1 MKCAYSILEITL
13 SIYFINM
20 LRVIFMD
27 DRFLDNEMVADVQ
40 DCREIKVSE
49 DYADFITE
57 YEIPSREVI
66 MRFGAVCYQGIDV
79 VYSAVYVPLNKV
91 KELSITNYP
100 YKSIP
105 TLYGLMDTVALED
118 AGILKLQNQP
128 VLNLKG
134 QGTIIGIIDTGID
147 YTHKAFLDNVGNT
160 RILKIWDQ
168 SDNSGNLPEAF
179 GYGSEYSESDINKA
193 LRSENPLNIVPV
205 TDEIGHGTFIAGV
218 AGGSEDVENDF
229 VGAAPECKLVIV
241 KLKPAKRY
249 LRAHYMLP
257 EGVPAYQENDI
268 MLALGYLRRQAS
280 MLGMPLSV
288 VLGVGSNRGS
298 HRGKSPLSSSI
309 DDFTKKAASAIAIAG
324 GNEGNKRHHFRGSV
338 SERND
343 YENVEIRV
351 GENEDGFLVEVWGN
365 NPEIISVGF
374 ESPSGEVI
382 PRIPARIGEKETI
395 YTVFDN
401 TVIDV
406 EYALVEQLS
415 GDELIFIRF
424 RTPTAGV
431 WKIRVYAENIIEG
444 VFDVWLPISGFA
456 SNDVYFLQPEPDNT
470 ITAPGDTESAITVSS
485 YSAQTGAFDPEASRG
500 FLRSGDIKPE
510 LAAPGVGVMG
520 PARDNRYTYRTGT
533 SIAAAITAGAAAQ
546 ILGWGLV
553 NGDYQVLG
561 NQIIKSYLIRGA
573 KREEDIEYPSKEW
586 GYGKLDVYNAFNLL
600 R

>member
-1 MKCAYSILEITL
+1 
-13 SIYFINM
+13 
-20 LRVIFMD
+20 MD
-27 DRFLDNEMVADVQ
+27 NRLLDNDMQADIRQ
-40 DCREIKVSE
+40 CREIKVSE
-49 DYADFITE
+49 EYADFITE
-57 YEIPSREVI
+57 YEIPSNEVLI
-66 MRFGAVCYQGIDV
+66 DFGAVCYQELDV

-118 AGILKLQNQP
+118 SGILKLQNQP

-147 YTHKAFLDNVGNT
+147 YMHRAFLDNVGNT

-168 SDNSGNLPEAF
+168 SDNSGNLPEGF
-179 GYGSEYSESDINKA
+179 GYGSEYTESDINKA
-193 LRSENPLNIVPV
+193 LQSENPQNIVPV
-205 TDEIGHGTFIAGV
+205 TDDIGHGTFIAGV
-218 AGGSEDVENDF
+218 AAGSEDVENDF
-229 VGAAPECKLVIV
+229 VGAAPECKLVVV

-249 LRAHYMLP
+249 LREHYMLP
-257 EGVPAYQENDI
+257 ENVPAYQENDI
-268 MLALGYLRRQAS
+268 MLALGYLRRQAA
-280 MLGMPLSV
+280 LFGMPLSV

-298 HRGKSPLSSSI
+298 HRGTSPLSSSI
-309 DDFTKKAASAIAIAG
+309 DDFAKKTASAITVAG
-324 GNEGNKRHHFRGSV
+324 GNEGNKRHHFRGTI
-338 SERND
+338 SEEND

-351 GENEDGFLVEVWGN
+351 GENEEGFLIEVWGN
-365 NPEIISVGF
+365 NPEIVSVGF

-401 TVIDV
+401 TIIDV

-415 GDELIFIRF
+415 GDELIIIRF
-424 RTPTAGV
+424 RNPSAGV

-444 VFDVWLPISGFA
+444 VVDVWLPISGFV

-510 LAAPGVGVMG
+510 LGAPGVGVMG
-520 PARDNRYTYRTGT
+520 PIRDNRYTYRTGT

-573 KREEDIEYPSKEW
+573 AREEDIKYPSKEW